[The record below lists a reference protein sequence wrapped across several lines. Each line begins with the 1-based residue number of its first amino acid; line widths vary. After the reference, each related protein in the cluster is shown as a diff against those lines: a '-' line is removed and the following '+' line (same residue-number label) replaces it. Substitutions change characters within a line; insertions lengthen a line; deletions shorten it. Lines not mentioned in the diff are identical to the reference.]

1 MVTKLEAVQ
10 LPKAAEIVARTLRR
24 KIVTRELQADDPLPP
39 EDQLMAEM
47 AVART
52 TVREALRILESEGLI
67 VVRRGAGGGAR
78 IKTPAVPM
86 VARYIGLL
94 LQYEGATPEDVHN
107 ARVMLEAP
115 AAALLAER
123 ATPEIVARLREALA
137 DEADAL
143 GDPARLARAHGRFHQ
158 LVVQLTGC
166 HTFEAL
172 SSVANRIIQVQADRF
187 VAAHGAEGDTQ
198 DRMATAHRA
207 HTRLVDLVAAGAAQ
221 DAEDLW
227 RRHLEAGDAHIMSA
241 PDARS
246 VLDLLE

>member
-1 MVTKLEAVQ
+1 MPARLEAVR

-24 KIVTRELQADDPLPP
+24 KIVTHELQAGDPLPP

-52 TVREALRILESEGLI
+52 TVREALRILESEGLV

-78 IKTPAVPM
+78 IRTPAVPM

-94 LQYEGATPEDVHN
+94 LQYEGATVEDVHR

-115 AAALLAER
+115 AAGLLAER
-123 ATPEIVARLREALA
+123 SDPAVVEALRAALA
-137 DEADAL
+137 DEAAAID
-143 GDPARLARAHGRFHQ
+143 DPATLSRAHGRFHQ
-158 LVVQLTGC
+158 RVVQLTDS
-166 HTFEAL
+166 HTYDAL
-172 SSVANRIIQVQADRF
+172 SAVANRIIQAQADRF
-187 VAAHGAEGDTQ
+187 VAAHGAEEATLEGL
-198 DRMATAHRA
+198 ATAHRA
-207 HTRLVDLVAAGAAQ
+207 HARLVDLIAAGAAQ

-227 RRHLEAGDAHIMSA
+227 RRHLEAGDAHLLSDPGA
-241 PDARS
+241 HS